1 MTVPSPQPLPPRPP
15 RPFAVHW
22 LVDAAITFVAVVIVA
37 LFWGIPLVPLALGAL
52 VVGLVAAPFTR
63 RAEIR
68 GLEARAAATE
78 PGGDETSEAPGPP
91 GHRPPPAGTSGP

>member
-1 MTVPSPQPLPPRPP
+1 MTDPDAASPLPRPP

-22 LVDAAITFVAVVIVA
+22 LVDAAIFFVAVVIVA
-37 LFWGIPLVPLALGAL
+37 LFWGVPLVPLAIVAM

-68 GLEARAAATE
+68 GLEARTTDAE
-78 PGGDETSEAPGPP
+78 PDDEPTP
-91 GHRPPPAGTSGP
+91 